1 MTAVYHMALFMFTKH
16 CKLYNANDDTEFE
29 KTTLCKEFKRS
40 LIGSLITKD
49 DTTRNIDILL
59 K

>member
-1 MTAVYHMALFMFTKH
+1 MALFMFTKH